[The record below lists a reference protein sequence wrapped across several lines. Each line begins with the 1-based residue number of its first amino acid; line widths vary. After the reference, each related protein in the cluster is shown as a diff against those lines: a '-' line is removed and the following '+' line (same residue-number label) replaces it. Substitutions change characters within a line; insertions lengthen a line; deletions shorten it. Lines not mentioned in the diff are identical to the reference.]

1 MKNIFKYSISLLM
14 VVTILF
20 GCTDQF
26 EEFKADND
34 ALTAEDV
41 SARFFFPPVQYKLWM
56 TKTWDYFYTVSQYSP
71 AYGGYASFGHKSS
84 WEMPDVVF
92 NTNRSWGA
100 ASNAWNVWSAYFLT
114 IDGFQRLVKP
124 GSDLENELMYA
135 VGDIMKSTYFATYS
149 ELFGEI
155 PYSEV
160 GTEGI
165 LTPKFD
171 EQKDIYKG
179 IIDALDLA
187 MSTIGD
193 NTTSG
198 IGANDLAEYD
208 LLFGGDL
215 QMWKAFANSL
225 KLRIALRA
233 KGAPE
238 EDFADAAI
246 TSALAQPLLSA
257 DAKIKKDLTI
267 SNNISSTD
275 GYFTRYGLSAMT
287 RLSDKFVN
295 LLNETNDPRISAY
308 AEPIEAAGQEVVF
321 GNYTEASNKEKVDY
335 LLTNTLDVVGVPYT
349 SVQDGADLKISIATG
364 EYYVGQPMRF
374 VDGMKTFLDPGLFS
388 GVDELIIGS
397 QTLGE
402 EMDKIIMPLSE
413 IYFMQAEAAILGF
426 GGDANSLYQQ
436 GIQASFAQ
444 WGVSDN
450 GYLASSM
457 ATLSGTKEEQL
468 QQLGLQAWISY
479 YYADYQGF
487 AVARDF
493 KLEGIT
499 DDVPDLPNLFS
510 TNIPIGRKFPQRI
523 KYGSNAYS
531 LNGDN
536 LLEAVA
542 RQGEDTPATELWF
555 AKGEK

>member
-34 ALTAEDV
+34 NLTADDV
-41 SARFFFPPVQYKLWM
+41 SARFFFPPVQHKLWM
-56 TKTWDYFYTVSQYSP
+56 PRQWDYFFMISIYSP
-71 AYGGYASFGHKSS
+71 VYAGYTSFGHKVS

-92 NTNRSWGA
+92 NTTRSWGTNGNWKVM
-100 ASNAWNVWSAYFLT
+100 SNYFLI

-124 GSDLENELMYA
+124 GADLENELMYA
-135 VGDIMKSTYFATYS
+135 VGDIMKSTYYATYS
-149 ELFGEI
+149 ELYGEI
-155 PYSEV
+155 PYSQV
-160 GTEGI
+160 GQEGV

-179 IIDALDLA
+179 VIETLDQA
-187 MSTIGD
+187 MATIGD
-193 NTTSG
+193 ETKSG
-198 IGANDLAEYD
+198 VGANDFAEYD

-215 QMWKAFANSL
+215 QKWKAFANSV
-225 KLRIALRA
+225 KLRVALRA
-233 KGAPE
+233 NGAPG

-257 DAKIKKDLTI
+257 DAKIKKDLSVSSGV
-267 SNNISSTD
+267 SNNN
-275 GYFTRYGLSAMT
+275 GWFTRYGLKPMT
-287 RLSDKFVN
+287 RLSDRFIN
-295 LLNETNDPRISAY
+295 ILNETNDPRISAY
-308 AEPIEAAGQEVVF
+308 AEPIEAAGQELVF
-321 GNYTEASNKEKVDY
+321 GNYTEATNKEKVDY
-335 LLTNTLDVVGVPYT
+335 LLANTLDVVGVPYT
-349 SVQDGADLKISIATG
+349 SEQDGADLKITVAAG

-374 VDGMKTFLDPGLFS
+374 VDGMKTFLHPELFS

-397 QTLGE
+397 LTLGE
-402 EMDKIIMPLSE
+402 EIDKMIMPLSE
-413 IYFMQAEAAILGF
+413 VYFMQAEAAVLGF

-457 ATLSGTKEEQL
+457 GTLSGTKEEQL
-468 QQLGLQAWISY
+468 QQIGKQAWISY
-479 YYADYQGF
+479 YYSDFQGF

-493 KLEGIT
+493 KLEGVT
-499 DDVPDLPNLFS
+499 DDVPDLPDLFS
-510 TNIPIGRKFPQRI
+510 LNIPIGRKFPERLI
-523 KYGSNAYS
+523 YGPEAYN

-536 LLEAVA
+536 TLEAVA
-542 RQGEDTPATELWF
+542 RQGADTPATELWF